1 MIEPLPTLSDKKTKR
16 STNRFSSSMMTLD
29 DQINY

>member
-16 STNRFSSSMMTLD
+16 STNRFTSSMMTLED
-29 DQINY
+29 